1 VRRRL
6 DEEKEDARTSRTMG
20 FSAADGTSPGGNMKQ
35 WIRASLGLAIL
46 WPALAAVAQNT
57 NSGEIRGVVTDSSGA
72 IIPGATV
79 KVDDVDKGISH
90 IYTTDSSGLYDTG
103 SIVPDHYLITIT
115 APGFQSY
122 VRGPITLQVA
132 TVTIDAAMTVGAA
145 QQQIVV
151 KTDVPLL
158 QTENGTQSTTFESQ
172 QMLQLPQV
180 GADWEN
186 FVALL
191 PGASSNNYRTGQTA
205 SINGNLPYSTVL
217 ADGATTTLPMS
228 SNSDVMVLET
238 VGELKIDD
246 SAFSAQYGIGGATFN
261 QISKGGT
268 NQFHGAGYE
277 FFENNALN
285 AADYAFGANNTVGLV
300 RYNNFGFAVG
310 GPIIKD
316 KVFFYFN
323 YDKTINPGSASTG
336 FENVPTPAM
345 LGGDFTGFQTLYDP
359 TTQTVDSTGKVL
371 RKTFADEYGNG
382 NKIPAGMI
390 SPVASA
396 ISKYYPA
403 PNVAGA
409 TGFTNNFFY
418 NVPSSNPFTKYFGRL
433 DWQINANN
441 HFIASETSSD
451 NPAYFQNQGI
461 CPINCQSGDVSRD
474 NAQVSWVSTLSAR
487 TINEARMGFTDQLNF
502 FQPASLGE
510 GFPAKLGLKFAKADL
525 FPDVNVSGN
534 GGGVYE
540 LSPNSNAVY
549 KEFVFDPSDVVT
561 LIRGRHVL
569 HFGGEFLISRADS
582 TAWGNQIASH
592 MNYTGTYTSS
602 GPGDS
607 TTGMAFA
614 DFLLGYANEW
624 DAKQAPEYGG
634 RIKSPQFFAQDDI
647 KLRPNLT
654 INVGLRWQGL
664 TGWHEVKGNML
675 SFDPTVANPANG
687 SLGAVWYGTTKANG
701 RDSLQAPAWNT
712 WLPRFGFSY
721 GHGPKTVLRGGIGLY
736 GYTWSNDTYGPGL
749 GNALAFNG
757 TVTDSSNGINPV
769 VLLDSDGNT
778 NYQGAGGLSV
788 NQAFIRPV
796 GPAAL
801 NGQSV
806 PYQAYHTPV
815 PKILEWNFEVQQ
827 QINTSMVFTASY
839 VASHG
844 YDLLFPADIN
854 AVPEQFLSAND
865 NDKRPYP
872 LFKSISSGNQGSGG
886 TNNGVSNYN
895 SLQTTVSE
903 RLSRGLSFSGNYTW
917 SHMLTSVDSSGWG
930 SSSGNDFYQR
940 PYDVAANYGASNFD
954 VRNAVKGWAIYDLPF
969 GKGRQFLNNNWLAD
983 EAIGGWQV
991 SPTIVWTSGFPYT
1004 LTTSSNNSFDQ
1015 TGNGQQFPNQISSS
1029 PNPSH
1034 KTLKEWYNP
1043 AAFAQPTA
1051 GTYGDTRRNS
1061 LYGPQFLLVN
1071 AAVGKTFHIPWEGI
1085 GLEIRASANNV
1096 LNHPSFAA
1104 PNASIGDP
1112 NAGIINSL
1120 TVFGRTMQLYGR
1132 VSF

>member
-1 VRRRL
+1 
-6 DEEKEDARTSRTMG
+6 
-20 FSAADGTSPGGNMKQ
+20 MKQ

-132 TVTIDAAMTVGAA
+132 TVTIDAAMTIGAA

-277 FFENNALN
+277 FFQNDALN
-285 AADYAFGANNTVGLV
+285 AADYAFGAKNTVGLV
-300 RYNNFGFAVG
+300 RYNNFGFSVG

-359 TTQTVDSTGKVL
+359 TTQTVDSTGAVH

-390 SPVASA
+390 SPVAAA

-433 DWQINANN
+433 DWQINQNN

-451 NPAYFQNQGI
+451 NPAFFQNQGI

-474 NAQVSWVSTLSAR
+474 NAQVSWVSTLSPR

-510 GFPAKLGLKFAKADL
+510 GFPAKLGWKFAKADL
-525 FPDVNVSGN
+525 FPDVNISGN
-534 GGGVYE
+534 GGGIYE
-540 LSPNSNAVY
+540 LSPQSNAVY

-582 TAWGNQIASH
+582 TAWGNEVAGQ

-607 TTGMAFA
+607 TTGEAYA

-624 DAKQAPEYGG
+624 NAKVAPEYGG
-634 RIKSPQFFAQDDI
+634 RIKSPQLFAQDDI

-749 GNALAFNG
+749 GNALQTAGNSND
-757 TVTDSSNGINPV
+757 TTNGIDPV

-778 NYQGAGGLSV
+778 NYQGAGGLSI
-788 NQAFIRPV
+788 NQTYIRPV

-806 PYQAYHTPV
+806 SYQAYHTPV
-815 PKILEWNFEVQQ
+815 PKILEWNFEIQQ
-827 QINTSMVFTASY
+827 QVSTSMVFTASY

-844 YDLLFPADIN
+844 YNLLFPADIN
-854 AVPEQFLSAND
+854 AVPEQSLSAND

-903 RLSRGLSFSGNYTW
+903 RLSRGLSFSANYVW

-954 VRNAVKGWAIYDLPF
+954 VRNAVKGYALYDLPF
-969 GKGRQFLNNNWLAD
+969 GKGRQFLNNNWLVD

-1034 KTLKEWYNP
+1034 KTLNEWYNP
-1043 AAFAQPTA
+1043 AAFEQPTA

-1061 LYGPQFLLVN
+1061 LYGPQYLLVN
-1071 AAVGKTFHIPWEGI
+1071 AAVGKTFHIPWENI

-1120 TVFGRTMQLYGR
+1120 TVDGRTMQLYGR